1 MCRRTGRW
9 RSGSDGGRIKKW
21 NRLILESLCRS
32 SWWGW
37 LCWAC
42 VWPLPRPLEN
52 KIDPLIKRFDEQK
65 GIIDSYVQRE
75 RDWKKNKILLGKEI
89 AALEKKLN
97 KKGNHE

>member
-1 MCRRTGRW
+1 M
-9 RSGSDGGRIKKW
+9 SDENNFSIE
-21 NRLILESLCRS
+21 NLEK
-32 SWWGW
+32 
-37 LCWAC
+37 
-42 VWPLPRPLEN
+42 
-52 KIDPLIKRFDEQK
+52 KIDLLIKRFDEQK

>member
-1 MCRRTGRW
+1 M
-9 RSGSDGGRIKKW
+9 SNENNFSIED
-21 NRLILESLCRS
+21 LEK
-32 SWWGW
+32 
-37 LCWAC
+37 
-42 VWPLPRPLEN
+42 
-52 KIDPLIKRFDEQK
+52 KIDLLIKRFDEQK

>member
-1 MCRRTGRW
+1 M
-9 RSGSDGGRIKKW
+9 SDENNFSIED
-21 NRLILESLCRS
+21 LEK
-32 SWWGW
+32 
-37 LCWAC
+37 
-42 VWPLPRPLEN
+42 
-52 KIDPLIKRFDEQK
+52 KIDLLIKRFDEQK